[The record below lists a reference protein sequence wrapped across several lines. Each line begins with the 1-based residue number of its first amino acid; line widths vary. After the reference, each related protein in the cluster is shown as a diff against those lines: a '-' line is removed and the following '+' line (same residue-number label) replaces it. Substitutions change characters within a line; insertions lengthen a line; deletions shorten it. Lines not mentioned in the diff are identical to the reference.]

1 MSRQLDAAIAGAL
14 GYKVKIEKYSFGEYH
29 VATNKTWDGYCPSCG
44 YDGLWSERE
53 VPDYSTDGNAMLE
66 LDREMR
72 ARGYKHHIHSVSGYR
87 GDEKVE
93 ELEVVF
99 YKNHN
104 EQVTAWRSEKEMP
117 MIFAKQAY
125 KALTG
130 KEWCE

>member
-14 GYKVKIEKYSFGEYH
+14 GYKVGYSLLEYPEGEDCDYWVDELNVRLPH
-29 VATNKTWDGYCPSCG
+29 
-44 YDGLWSERE
+44 
-53 VPDYSTDGNAMLE
+53 YSTDGNAMLE

>member
-1 MSRQLDAAIAGAL
+1 MSRQLDAAIAEAL
-14 GYKVKIEKYSFGEYH
+14 GNSVQKNIDDYWQFKGNYFY
-29 VATNKTWDGYCPSCG
+29 
-44 YDGLWSERE
+44 RR
-53 VPDYSTDGNAMLE
+53 VPKYSTDGNDMLE

-130 KEWCE
+130 KEWGEGE